1 MKRKVL
7 FLAGSAIY
15 NNDGYKSR
23 IELEMDLL
31 SCFELHILIPKIK
44 GNVVNFQKEVLIHL
58 HEQRQERGLVSFYR
72 YIKYYQKSV
81 NNIILTHNIEYI
93 ICEGL
98 GAAIKAVNSSLL
110 RKKKIIFDCHGTEA
124 DEYYLYHKNM
134 MGCLKSKVLKY
145 LENKVVSKCDILIT
159 VTEAQYKKWKIRK
172 KNFILPMLPAE
183 HFLNDI
189 NLRNRIRKDFK
200 IGENTNVYVYS
211 GGNEKWQMSDY
222 MLQVYKKIEDS
233 CTDVMLLIFTHD
245 VTEFRKKVK
254 DTGIKNFRI
263 ISVKYEDMPAYLDAC
278 DFGFCLRENN
288 IINLVA
294 SPTKVLEYI
303 SRNVKPILTEYV
315 GENNLAFVINEKF
328 NPEIFVRDKDYR
340 GWEYVKEYKQE
351 IRERYIQ
358 LFDE

>member
-1 MKRKVL
+1 
-7 FLAGSAIY
+7 
-15 NNDGYKSR
+15 
-23 IELEMDLL
+23 
-31 SCFELHILIPKIK
+31 
-44 GNVVNFQKEVLIHL
+44 
-58 HEQRQERGLVSFYR
+58 
-72 YIKYYQKSV
+72 
-81 NNIILTHNIEYI
+81 
-93 ICEGL
+93 
-98 GAAIKAVNSSLL
+98 
-110 RKKKIIFDCHGTEA
+110 
-124 DEYYLYHKNM
+124 
-134 MGCLKSKVLKY
+134 
-145 LENKVVSKCDILIT
+145 
-159 VTEAQYKKWKIRK
+159 
-172 KNFILPMLPAE
+172 
-183 HFLNDI
+183 
-189 NLRNRIRKDFK
+189 
-200 IGENTNVYVYS
+200 
-211 GGNEKWQMSDY
+211 
-222 MLQVYKKIEDS
+222 
-233 CTDVMLLIFTHD
+233 MLLIFTHD

-315 GENNLAFVINEKF
+315 GDYSRKLGENNLAFVINEKF